1 MKLCLLAVLA
11 LSALSLLSC
20 TTMQCER
27 PSSASPP
34 AGLAR
39 FYFFRSG
46 SVYDSQQ
53 WTAVSLNRQKVG
65 DSAPGGVFYR
75 DVPPGRYEIE
85 VRSDKLY
92 PNQFK
97 TVVVAPGSTTYVA
110 VQNLPHWSQ
119 GGWQTQGTTF
129 AVSIV
134 DPTLAVRQIAAL
146 CPTRG

>member
-1 MKLCLLAVLA
+1 MKFRSLAVLA

-20 TTMQCER
+20 TTVQCER
-27 PSSASPP
+27 PGSAVPP
-34 AGLAR
+34 AAMAR
-39 FYFFRSG
+39 FYFFRSA
-46 SVYDSQQ
+46 SIYDSQE

-65 DSAPGGVFYR
+65 DSAPGSVFYR

-97 TVVVAPGSTTYVA
+97 TVVVAPGSTTYVQ

-134 DPTLAVRQIAAL
+134 DPALAVRDIAAL
-146 CPTRG
+146 CPTQR

>member
-1 MKLCLLAVLA
+1 MNFRSLAVLA
-11 LSALSLLSC
+11 LGALPLLSC
-20 TTMQCER
+20 TAAQCER
-27 PSSASPP
+27 PAAAAPP
-34 AGLAR
+34 AGMAR

-46 SVYDSQQ
+46 SAYDSQQ

-65 DSAPGGVFYR
+65 DSAPGSVFYR

-92 PNQFK
+92 PNQFR

-119 GGWQTQGTTF
+119 CGWGTQGTTF
-129 AVSIV
+129 AVSIA
-134 DPTLAVRQIAAL
+134 DPALAARAIAEL
-146 CPTRG
+146 CPPPR

>member
-1 MKLCLLAVLA
+1 MKLCSLAVLA

-20 TTMQCER
+20 TTAQCER
-27 PSSASPP
+27 PSAASPP

-129 AVSIV
+129 AVTIV

-146 CPTRG
+146 CPTQG

>member
-1 MKLCLLAVLA
+1 MKFRSLAVLA
-11 LSALSLLSC
+11 LGALSLLSC
-20 TTMQCER
+20 TAAQCER
-27 PSSASPP
+27 PASAPPP
-34 AGLAR
+34 AGMAR

-46 SVYDSQQ
+46 SAYDSQQ
-53 WTAVSLNRQKVG
+53 WTTVSLNRQKVG
-65 DSAPGGVFYR
+65 DSAPGSVFYR

-97 TVVVAPGSTTYVA
+97 TVVVAPGSTTYVQ

-129 AVSIV
+129 AVSIT
-134 DPTLAVRQIAAL
+134 DPALAVRDVAAL
-146 CPTRG
+146 CPTQG

>member
-1 MKLCLLAVLA
+1 MKFRSLAVLA

-20 TTMQCER
+20 TTAQCER
-27 PSSASPP
+27 PGATAPP

-39 FYFFRSG
+39 FYFFRSA

-65 DSAPGGVFYR
+65 DSAPGSVFYR
-75 DVPPGRYEIE
+75 DVPPGRYQIE

-92 PNQFK
+92 PNQFR

-110 VQNLPHWSQ
+110 VQNLPNWGQS
-119 GGWQTQGTTF
+119 GWQTQGTTF
-129 AVSIV
+129 TVSIV
-134 DPTLAVRQIAAL
+134 DPTLAVPEIAAL

>member
-1 MKLCLLAVLA
+1 MKLCSLAVLA
-11 LSALSLLSC
+11 LSVLSLVSC
-20 TTMQCER
+20 TTAQCER
-27 PSSASPP
+27 PGSAAPP

-39 FYFFRSG
+39 FYFFRSAA
-46 SVYDSQQ
+46 VYDSQQ
-53 WTAVSLNRQKVG
+53 WTAVSLNHQKVG

-146 CPTRG
+146 CPTQG

>member
-1 MKLCLLAVLA
+1 MKFRLLAVLA
-11 LSALSLLSC
+11 LGALSLLSC
-20 TTMQCER
+20 TAVQCER
-27 PSSASPP
+27 PASASPP
-34 AGLAR
+34 AGMAR

-46 SVYDSQQ
+46 SAYDSQQ

-65 DSAPGGVFYR
+65 DSAPGSVFYR

-92 PNQFK
+92 PNQFR

-119 GGWQTQGTTF
+119 DGWQTQGTTF
-129 AVSIV
+129 AVAIV
-134 DPTLAVRQIAAL
+134 DPALAVRQIAAL
-146 CPTRG
+146 CPTQG